1 MSKWTDI
8 RDSIEEAVGAT
19 QIDEQIKQAVT
30 QKCYDV
36 ILPSLQKLGDGFV
49 AEVKAQSTNESGW
62 NKIRDAIVLP
72 ALIDG
77 GLWLIEL
84 VLKKTIEKTAS
95 TAGEST
101 GQTAQA

>member
-8 RDSIEEAVGAT
+8 RDNIEQAVSDT
-19 QIDEQIKQAVT
+19 QIDEEVKQAVT

-36 ILPSLQKLGDGFV
+36 ILPSLQKLGDVFV
-49 AEVKAQSTNESGW
+49 TEIKAQSATESGW

-77 GLWLIEL
+77 GLWLIEK
-84 VLKKTIEKTAS
+84 VLKKTIEKTTAS
-95 TAGEST
+95 ST
-101 GQTAQA
+101 VAV